1 MRARVCAIRG
11 CGKDL
16 LKKDGTPDFSD
27 RRFCSA
33 ICRGRDKALR
43 MQALRASVGAKK
55 KAEVRERA
63 VAQTLPQ
70 LREWYV
76 ARGVRIGIFSAAA
89 YQFFE
94 KYPELVFAKPKLLKA
109 VVVEPQRKKARR

>member
-1 MRARVCAIRG
+1 MRARVCA
-11 CGKDL
+11 CGMRTRATEEGRHAGL
-16 LKKDGTPDFSD
+16 QRAAGSAARAC
-27 RRFCSA
+27 RRT
-33 ICRGRDKALR
+33 R
-43 MQALRASVGAKK
+43 RADPGAARAVGAKK

-76 ARGVRIGIFSAAA
+76 VRGVRIGIFSAQAFQ
-89 YQFFE
+89 YFE
-94 KYPELVFAKPKLLKA
+94 KHPELVFAKPKLVKA